1 MASSN
6 AAPQPNPMAI
16 FQAFSGYQL
25 SMALR
30 TAIELE
36 LFTHIADGA
45 ATAAELAARS
55 QASER
60 GVRSL
65 CDFLTVTGFLI
76 KQGGAYGLTIDS
88 AAFLNKRSPAYV
100 GSAVFFV
107 THDRQVADTRNMTAA
122 VRKGGSVNEAGPM
135 APEDPVWVEFARYMA
150 PISAVGAAAVAEQV
164 AQPGK
169 AIKVLDM
176 AAGPGV
182 YGIEIAKRNRAAQI
196 VALDAKNVLEVTL
209 EHARAAGVADRFRTI
224 AGSAFEVDFGT
235 GYDLIL
241 LPNFLHHFDLP
252 TNVKLLKKVRA
263 ALVPGGQVATIE
275 FVPNDDRVSPPAA
288 AIFSLTMLVHTDGG
302 DAYTFKELDR
312 MFREAGFGA
321 SRLIELPAP
330 QPLILTTV

>member
-1 MASSN
+1 
-6 AAPQPNPMAI
+6 MAI

-36 LFTHIADGA
+36 LFTHIAGGA

-55 QASER
+55 QSSER

-65 CDFLTVTGFLI
+65 CDYLTVTGFLT
-76 KQGGAYGLTIDS
+76 KHGGAYGLTIDS

-107 THDRQVADTRNMTAA
+107 THDRQLADIRNMTAA
-122 VRKGGSVNEAGPM
+122 VRKGGSVNESGPM
-135 APEDPVWVEFARYMA
+135 APEDPVWVEFAR
-150 PISAVGAAAVAEQV
+150 SAGVLSAIGAGAVAERV

-176 AAGPGV
+176 AAGPGA
-182 YGIEIAKRNRAAQI
+182 YGIAIAQQNPQARI

-241 LPNFLHHFDLP
+241 LPNFLHHFDPP
-252 TNVKLLKKVRA
+252 TNVKLLNKVRA
-263 ALVPGGQVATIE
+263 ALAPGGQVATVE

-288 AIFSLTMLVHTDGG
+288 AAFSLTMLVHTDGG

-312 MFREAGFGA
+312 MFREAGFGE
-321 SRLIELPAP
+321 SRLVELPHSP